1 MPRRE
6 GAAHVV
12 TTKRVYKGRVYET
25 HLLRRTYRQG
35 GKVKN
40 LTLANL
46 SHLPNRVSS
55 SCVERCGERSSSQP
69 KVRSRSSPREATG
82 TWRR

>member
-46 SHLPNRVSS
+46 SHLPKHVIELVRGAL
-55 SCVERCGERSSSQP
+55 RGEKFLPAES
-69 KVRSRSSPREATG
+69 A
-82 TWRR
+82 